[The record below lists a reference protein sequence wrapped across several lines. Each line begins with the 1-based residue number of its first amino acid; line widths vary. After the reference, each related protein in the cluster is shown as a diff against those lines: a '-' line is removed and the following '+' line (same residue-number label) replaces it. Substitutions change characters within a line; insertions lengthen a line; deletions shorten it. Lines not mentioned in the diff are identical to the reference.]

1 MRYILVLLSVL
12 LVISCQQK
20 PTKVLSQ
27 ETVQG
32 GDQNTLDKF
41 KKDNPAVLD
50 VRSPFEFNLMHMPTA
65 INVRWEDFSQTDA
78 HVRGLLQNDL
88 FAIARRLSLIG
99 IDPDR
104 KVLVVG
110 KGLRGQGEEGR
121 VAWTLKVLGVK
132 NVMTLNHD
140 HFREANPR
148 ESNPPVENKPY
159 WKPQVDE
166 SLYVDVKEFKTLVT
180 DSKSPV
186 QVLDVRSKSEFQQEN
201 ISKSKKVTAVITNM
215 DWKSFF
221 AGNGSARTDIESIL
235 QAKGISKDQII
246 LIMSNHGVR
255 SAAVTYAL
263 REAGFKNARNFA
275 GGIEQWRTVK

>member
-1 MRYILVLLSVL
+1 MRYFLILLSAL
-12 LVISCQQK
+12 FVISCQQK

-27 ETVQG
+27 EAVQG
-32 GDQNTLDKF
+32 GDQTSLDRF

-148 ESNPPVENKPY
+148 EANPPVENKPY

-166 SLYVDVKEFKTLVT
+166 TLFVEAKEFKALVNDT
-180 DSKSPV
+180 KLQSV
-186 QVLDVRSKSEFQQEN
+186 VLDVRSQSEFQQEN
-201 ISKSKKVTAVITNM
+201 LTKSKKVTAKVANIE
-215 DWKSFF
+215 WKGFF
-221 AGNGSARTDIESIL
+221 ADNGAPRSDLEGIL
-235 QAKGISKDQII
+235 QAKGITKDQVI

-255 SAAVTYAL
+255 SAAVTFVL
-263 REAGFKNARNFA
+263 REAGYKNARNFA
-275 GGIEQWRTVK
+275 GGIDQWRVVK